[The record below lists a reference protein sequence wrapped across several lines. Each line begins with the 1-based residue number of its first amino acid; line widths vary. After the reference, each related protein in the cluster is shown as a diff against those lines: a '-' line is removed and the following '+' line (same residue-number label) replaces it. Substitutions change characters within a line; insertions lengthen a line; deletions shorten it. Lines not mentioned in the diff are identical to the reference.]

1 MNTREK
7 IKQSFLSKV
16 PKDAINQFLS
26 KDKTPLS
33 VLALSLIVGILSG
46 LVGTLFEMA
55 VHFVSDTRTDW
66 LKQAIGRLLPLARS
80 NSD

>member
-55 VHFVSDTRTDW
+55 VHFVSDTTDW